1 MNRYQQ
7 LAEQLKLQIENGIWR
22 AGEKVPSVRMTS
34 RNCSVSAST
43 VLQAYQLLESQG
55 WLLAKPQSGYFVTS
69 IMERVPT
76 PEPESKVVAPE
87 FNDKLYEF
95 LQSNSKADIALGS
108 AFPDP
113 QLFPLQ
119 SLNRHLAS
127 AGRKMPL
134 NSVFD
139 NMPPGNEALRRQIA
153 QRYLKQGITVS
164 HTDIVITSGAME
176 ALNLGLQVVT
186 QPGDTVI
193 VEAPAFYG
201 AIQAIER
208 LNLKAIEVPVH
219 PETGLCLEKFERALK
234 KHKVTACWLMPNFH
248 NPTGASLSSANRQKV
263 IELANQH
270 QLAIVEDDVYSE
282 LYFGDRKPMPLKYW
296 DQEDRVLLCG
306 SLSKSLCPGY
316 RVGWVVNGQFNERLQ
331 KLQLVSTLSGSVP
344 VQEGVAHFLQ
354 YESLDNHLR
363 KLRKELS
370 ARQQAFVEVVKR
382 HFPQG
387 TKVSQPHGGYFIWLE
402 LSKNVDTYL
411 LYQTLQKR
419 GITIAYGR
427 LFSSREQFQNCV
439 RLNASYPMTSE
450 LEQTVIEI
458 ANAITD

>member
-1 MNRYQQ
+1 
-7 LAEQLKLQIENGIWR
+7 
-22 AGEKVPSVRMTS
+22 
-34 RNCSVSAST
+34 
-43 VLQAYQLLESQG
+43 
-55 WLLAKPQSGYFVTS
+55 
-69 IMERVPT
+69 
-76 PEPESKVVAPE
+76 
-87 FNDKLYEF
+87 
-95 LQSNSKADIALGS
+95 
-108 AFPDP
+108 
-113 QLFPLQ
+113 
-119 SLNRHLAS
+119 
-127 AGRKMPL
+127 
-134 NSVFD
+134 
-139 NMPPGNEALRRQIA
+139 
-153 QRYLKQGITVS
+153 
-164 HTDIVITSGAME
+164 
-176 ALNLGLQVVT
+176 
-186 QPGDTVI
+186 
-193 VEAPAFYG
+193 
-201 AIQAIER
+201 
-208 LNLKAIEVPVH
+208 
-219 PETGLCLEKFERALK
+219 
-234 KHKVTACWLMPNFH
+234 
-248 NPTGASLSSANRQKV
+248 
-263 IELANQH
+263 
-270 QLAIVEDDVYSE
+270 VEDDVYSE

-387 TKVSQPHGGYFIWLE
+387 TKVSQPQGGYFIWLE
-402 LSKNVDTYL
+402 LSKNVDTYQ

-439 RLNASYPMTSE
+439 RLNASYPMTRE